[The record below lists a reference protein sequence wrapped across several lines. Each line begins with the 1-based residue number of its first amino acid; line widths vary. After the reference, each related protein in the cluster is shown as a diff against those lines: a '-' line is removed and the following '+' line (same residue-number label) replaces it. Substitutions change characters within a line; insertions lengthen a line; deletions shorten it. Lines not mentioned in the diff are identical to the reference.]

1 MPDTPTPGS
10 AVDAAAQAATLRHG
24 AFEDAQALFAGTL
37 FVAMALMLFNQAGLL
52 VGGTAGAAFL
62 LHYVTGIS
70 FGKLFFVVNLPF
82 YWFAWTRMGREF
94 TIKTFVCVALLSL
107 LTELFPHVMRVDYLN
122 PLFASL
128 LGGLLLG
135 TGCLFLARHRS
146 SLGGATVVSLYLQ
159 ARYGM
164 RAGKVQ
170 MMIDGTV
177 VLLALCVVP
186 VERVAYSVLAVLV
199 MSGFLWISHRPGR
212 YVGH

>member
-1 MPDTPTPGS
+1 
-10 AVDAAAQAATLRHG
+10 
-24 AFEDAQALFAGTL
+24 
-37 FVAMALMLFNQAGLL
+37 
-52 VGGTAGAAFL
+52 
-62 LHYVTGIS
+62 
-70 FGKLFFVVNLPF
+70 
-82 YWFAWTRMGREF
+82 
-94 TIKTFVCVALLSL
+94 VALLSL
-107 LTELFPHVMRVDYLN
+107 LTELFPHVMHVDYLN

-159 ARYGM
+159 SRYGM

-177 VLLALCVVP
+177 VLLALFVVP
-186 VERVAYSVLAVLV
+186 ADRVAYSVLAVLV

-212 YVGH
+212 YAGS